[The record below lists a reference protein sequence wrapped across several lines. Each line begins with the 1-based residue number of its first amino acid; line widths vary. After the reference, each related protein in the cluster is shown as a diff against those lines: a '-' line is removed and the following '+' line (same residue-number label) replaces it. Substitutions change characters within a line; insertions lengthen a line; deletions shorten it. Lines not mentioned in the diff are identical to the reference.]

1 MVKVIHH
8 LKQKLYARQE
18 SLFWNGGDCPKTNKL
33 MNKTNR

>member
-18 SLFWNGGDCPKTNKL
+18 SLFWNGGETVRKL
-33 MNKTNR
+33 IS

>member
-18 SLFWNGGDCPKTNKL
+18 SLFWNGGGGYATSF
-33 MNKTNR
+33 

>member
-18 SLFWNGGDCPKTNKL
+18 SLFWNGGGVRYQFLTGG
-33 MNKTNR
+33 

>member
-18 SLFWNGGDCPKTNKL
+18 SLFWNGGGRLSEN
-33 MNKTNR
+33 